1 MKAADVMSRHVV
13 TLSADNS
20 VAHAAQIMLDQ
31 SVSALP
37 VVDGEGVLVGI
48 ITEGDLIRRVEFSHR
63 PANGLSLDERYEAI
77 VRANS
82 WCVRDVMTVP
92 VVTLDEEASV
102 EDIARLLDT
111 RGIKQVPI
119 MRDGQIV
126 GVVSRGSLLGIIA
139 RSRPT
144 AISSGDEALRI
155 SIVARLAE
163 TLPMARLPTVT
174 VNRGFVCLSGTTRS
188 ELEHRAIRVVVD
200 GVPGSAGV
208 DDQLRIERPGEDDQ
222 PAQRSDEPT

>member
-1 MKAADVMSRHVV
+1 MKAADVMSGHVV
-13 TLSADNS
+13 TISPDNS

-37 VVDGEGVLVGI
+37 VVDGEGVLVGM
-48 ITEGDLIRRVEFSHR
+48 ITEGDLIRRIEFSHR
-63 PANGLSLDERYEAI
+63 PSRGLSLDETYEAI
-77 VRANS
+77 VRSNS
-82 WCVRDVMTVP
+82 WCVQDVMTSP
-92 VVTLDEEASV
+92 VISLDEEASV

-119 MRDGQIV
+119 MRDDQIV

-144 AISSGDEALRI
+144 AIASGDEALRL
-155 SIVARLAE
+155 SIVARLSE
-163 TLPMARLPTVT
+163 TLPMASLPMVS
-174 VNRGFVCLSGTTRS
+174 VHRGIVSLTGTTLS

-200 GVPGSAGV
+200 GVPGSAGI
-208 DDQLRIERPGEDDQ
+208 DDRLRIEKRSEDN
-222 PAQRSDEPT
+222 